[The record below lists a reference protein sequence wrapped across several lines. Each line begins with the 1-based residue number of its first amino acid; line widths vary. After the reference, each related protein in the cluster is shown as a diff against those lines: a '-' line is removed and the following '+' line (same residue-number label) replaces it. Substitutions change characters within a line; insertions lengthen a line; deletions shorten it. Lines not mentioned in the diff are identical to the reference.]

1 MNFGEF
7 KILATLFFYAG
18 ISIGAF
24 AQKKI
29 PAKTQI
35 RTITT
40 LDDAELIENSGM
52 MFFDGKVWFQCDGGS
67 DPALFAYDTTVSKV
81 VRTVKVKNAINHDW
95 EDITHDSAYVYI
107 GDFGNNNGDRKNLQI
122 LKILKSDI
130 LKKNEVTAEFINFSY
145 ADQLDFTKR
154 RGEHDFD
161 CEAMIAIGDSLFLF
175 TKNWAD
181 YRTRIYGLSSK
192 PGNYSISPIA
202 IYDIGG
208 LVTGAAY
215 DKVNG
220 ILMLVAYKFD
230 NKFFV
235 PFLLAS
241 PLFDS
246 TGLRSLNF
254 RKLTINKEFHQME
267 AITETPWGAFLFSNE
282 AIYKKYLTVPAKLFE
297 IRGVK

>member
-1 MNFGEF
+1 MRI
-7 KILATLFFYAG
+7 KILVILFFCVG
-18 ISIGAF
+18 LLHEAF

-35 RTITT
+35 RSITT

-52 MFFDGKVWFQCDGGS
+52 IFFNGLIWFQCDGGS
-67 DPALFAYDTTVSKV
+67 DAALFAYDTVAAKV

-95 EDITHDSAYVYI
+95 EDITHDSAFVYI

-122 LKILKSDI
+122 LKIAKADI
-130 LKKNEVTAEFINFSY
+130 VKKNEVTAELINFSY
-145 ADQLDFTKR
+145 ADQLDFSKR
-154 RGEHDFD
+154 RGEHNFD
-161 CEAMIAIGDSLFLF
+161 CEAMIAMGDSLFVF

-181 YRTRIYGLSSK
+181 SQTRIYGMPTK
-192 PGNYSISPIA
+192 PGNYSMSPIA
-202 IYDIGG
+202 KYDSGG

-215 DKVNG
+215 DKLNG
-220 ILMLVAYKFD
+220 VLMLVAYKFD

-241 PLFDS
+241 PLTNS
-246 TGLRSLNF
+246 MGLRSLNF
-254 RKLTINKEFHQME
+254 KKITINKEFHQME

-282 AIYKKYLTVPAKLFE
+282 AIYKKYLAVPAKLFE
-297 IRGVK
+297 IKGLK

>member
-1 MNFGEF
+1 MNFGGI
-7 KILATLFFYAG
+7 KILATLFFCVG
-18 ISIGAF
+18 ISIGTL
-24 AQKKI
+24 AQKKV
-29 PAKTQI
+29 PSKTQI
-35 RTITT
+35 RTVTT

-52 MFFDGKVWFQCDGGS
+52 IFFDGKVWFQCDGGAE
-67 DPALFAYDTTVSKV
+67 PALFAFDTTASKV

-95 EDITHDSAYVYI
+95 EDVTHDSAYVYI

-130 LKKNEVTAEFINFSY
+130 LKKNEVTAEWINFSY
-145 ADQLDFTKR
+145 ADQSDFTKR

-181 YRTRIYGLSSK
+181 NRTRVYGLPSK
-192 PGNYSISPIA
+192 TGNYSIHPLAS
-202 IYDIGG
+202 YDTGG

-215 DKVNG
+215 DKENG

-241 PLFDS
+241 PLS
-246 TGLRSLNF
+246 NSSGLRSLNF
-254 RKLTINKEFHQME
+254 RKFTINKEFHQME

-282 AIYKKYLTVPAKLFE
+282 AIYKKYLAVPAKLFE